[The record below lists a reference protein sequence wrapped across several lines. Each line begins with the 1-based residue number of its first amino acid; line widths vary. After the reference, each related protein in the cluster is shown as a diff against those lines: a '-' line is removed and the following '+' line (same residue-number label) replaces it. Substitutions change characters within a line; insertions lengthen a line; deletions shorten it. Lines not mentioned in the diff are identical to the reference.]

1 MNGSRGFL
9 AWPLAITCSA
19 VLAISC
25 GGDGGEGTGPSGP
38 VPGQLTVSI
47 STTRNAGSAFLVTIR
62 GDGMSSPTAR
72 SASHRLYTYLSGDTL
87 TAALI
92 GEVSEGALLKFN
104 VPDVNRA
111 STYRVNLIQVAGADN
126 ELLPLGTFSVEISQ

>member
-1 MNGSRGFL
+1 MIGKRGFW
-9 AWPLAITCSA
+9 AWPIA
-19 VLAISC
+19 VICAAVVAISC
-25 GGDGGEGTGPSGP
+25 GGDGDEGTGPPGP
-38 VPGQLTVSI
+38 VAGQLTVSI
-47 STTRNAGSAFLVTIR
+47 STTRDPGSAFLLTIR
-62 GDGMSSPTAR
+62 GDGMSGPTAP

-111 STYRVNLIQVAGADN
+111 SSYRVNLLQVAGADN
-126 ELLPLGTFSVEISQ
+126 ALLPLGTFSIEISR